1 MLRVENYTAGY
12 ADNQFLFK
20 ELSFEL
26 KPSQVVCVTGLNG
39 SGKSSFIKGLLNFA
53 PYKKGKVILD
63 EDEISRWTPSA
74 IFQEKSIAYLS
85 QRDRV
90 FPHLTVG
97 EHIRLYRSYAKKKE
111 QDKVETLLSN
121 FFVSHNHT
129 HKLGSTLSGG
139 EQLLLGLLCVAILNT
154 DYVFL
159 DEPSDSLDVSHQ
171 EFLEKVLTYWKLKR
185 EKGLLVVEQ
194 NTEVLRD
201 IVDTNLV
208 IGRV

>member
-1 MLRVENYTAGY
+1 MLKVEDYTAGY

-20 ELSFEL
+20 EMSFEM
-26 KPSQVVCVTGLNG
+26 KPGQVVGVTGLNG
-39 SGKSSFIKGLLNFA
+39 SGKTTFIKGLLNFA
-53 PYKKGKVILD
+53 PYKKGNIILD
-63 EDEISRWTPSA
+63 EDDISRWAPST
-74 IFQEKSIAYLS
+74 IFQKKSIAYLS

-97 EHIRLYRSYAKKKE
+97 EHIRLYRSYAKKGE
-111 QDKVETLLSN
+111 QDQVASLLSK
-121 FFVSHNHT
+121 FFESHT
-129 HKLGSTLSGG
+129 HKLASTLSGG

-159 DEPSDSLDVSHQ
+159 DEPSDSLDVHFQ
-171 EFLEKVLTYWKLKR
+171 EFLGVVLSFWKS

-194 NTEVLRD
+194 NTEVFRD

-208 IGRV
+208 ISRV